1 MTIRTK
7 HTKNPLVLGFGLTAG
22 LGIILMIVALAF
34 GVSAG
39 AEADN
44 SLISLLF
51 VGGVAL
57 FVLGLAAWFFVVQ
70 PHKHFDNIDVPA
82 EAEHHHEPHEIVP
95 AEPHAVEAHHE

>member
-1 MTIRTK
+1 VTIRTK

-70 PHKHFDNIDVPA
+70 PHKHFDDIDVPA

>member
-1 MTIRTK
+1 VTIRTK